1 MINDKSKLIAAVA
14 VTLIISGCSSGD
26 SGGSADSQTMLDD
39 PIAGTANEATT
50 PEVTVSTQTSTGL
63 AVPAIPVS
71 SAQMDAFVKNPLV
84 ASIPAEL
91 NGSSTNAL
99 SRRYITNPLV
109 N

>member
-1 MINDKSKLIAAVA
+1 LQYDTKKEVNNEN
-14 VTLIISGCSSGD
+14 
-26 SGGSADSQTMLDD
+26 SQMRH
-39 PIAGTANEATT
+39 
-50 PEVTVSTQTSTGL
+50 
-63 AVPAIPVS
+63 
-71 SAQMDAFVKNPLV
+71 MDAFVKNPLV